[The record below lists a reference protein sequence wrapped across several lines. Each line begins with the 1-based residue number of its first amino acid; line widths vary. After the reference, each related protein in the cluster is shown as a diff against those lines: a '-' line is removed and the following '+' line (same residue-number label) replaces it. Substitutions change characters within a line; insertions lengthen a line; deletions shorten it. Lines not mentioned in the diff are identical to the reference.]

1 MLSYLDCIIF
11 PDRCEVIEVVPSQRY
26 VYPIFKNASSS
37 LYWQARQHN
46 LKIKINEQIK
56 KINNIDVLLRD
67 PQERLISGLNTF
79 VQHVIRDNP
88 ELDQTTVLW
97 FAKKYL
103 FLDRHYCPQLFWLI
117 NLFRY
122 MSTNSTVTLKHVSD
136 IEQYTQFHRKPPGIL
151 EVTKETVEQ
160 ANSIP
165 NIEMYQRLDQ
175 VLFNECINQPMT
187 SEQVLIKLRQRDP
200 QAYDWVIGRSQQ
212 ILKSTYVLPKT

>member
-37 LYWQARQHN
+37 LYWQARQYN
-46 LKIKINEQIK
+46 WKIKINEQIRQLD
-56 KINNIDVLLRD
+56 NIDIVLRD
-67 PQERLISGLNTF
+67 PHERLISGLNTF
-79 VQHVIRDNP
+79 AQHVVRDNP
-88 ELDQTTVLW
+88 DLDQKTVLW

-103 FLDRHYCPQLFWLI
+103 FLDRHYCPQFFWLV

-122 MSTNSTVTLKHVSD
+122 MRAEGTVTFKNMTD
-136 IEQYTQFHRKPPGIL
+136 IEEFTEFHRKPPGIA
-151 EVTKETVEQ
+151 EVTEEIIQQ

-175 VLFNECINQPMT
+175 VLFSECVGHGMT
-187 SEQVLIKLRQRDP
+187 PEQVLNKLRQSDSE
-200 QAYDWVIGRSQQ
+200 AYNWVVGRSQQ
-212 ILKSTYVLPKT
+212 ILKSTYALS